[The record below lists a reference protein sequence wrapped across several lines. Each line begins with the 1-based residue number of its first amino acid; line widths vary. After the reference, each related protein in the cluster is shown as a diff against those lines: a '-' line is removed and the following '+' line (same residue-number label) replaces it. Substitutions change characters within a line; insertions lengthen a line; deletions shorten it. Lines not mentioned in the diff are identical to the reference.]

1 MVKFRYAFL
10 GALFLIALSS
20 RAMDAPGEF
29 VQNSSGN
36 LALSGLSG
44 FYSTPAREAIPSY
57 GLVFAREL
65 STGLFVAGGAGE
77 IALGSSAYPFRLAF
91 MESYLEMDSVYRQ
104 VYSQV
109 ETSVALSWLVMGLG
123 YGASVEWIPAEQHW
137 TRHRYKAGSSLV
149 WKDLSL
155 SVMVAGWVG
164 DISSLSYGVG
174 GQFWAKKRISAF
186 VEYDGT
192 SFDVGNVVRFRF
204 CDLFA
209 AYRFPGFAMS
219 LKVELH
225 LMGWNIHGMYG
236 FAGSFWRW
244 LGSGFSRDL
253 R

>member
-1 MVKFRYAFL
+1 
-10 GALFLIALSS
+10 
-20 RAMDAPGEF
+20 MDAPGEF

-36 LALSGLSG
+36 LALSGLPG
-44 FYSTPAREAIPSY
+44 FYSTPARVVFPGY
-57 GLVFAREL
+57 GLVYAREL
-65 STGLFVAGGAGE
+65 STGLLVAGGAGE
-77 IALGSSAYPFRLAF
+77 IALGPSAYPFRLSF
-91 MESYLEMDSVYRQ
+91 MESYSEMDSVYRQ

-109 ETSVALSWLVMGLG
+109 ETSVAFSWLVMGLG

-149 WKDLSL
+149 WKDVSL
-155 SVMVAGWVG
+155 SAMVAGWIG
-164 DISSLSYGVG
+164 DISSVSYWVG

-192 SFDVGNVVRFRF
+192 SFDVGNAVRFKY

-219 LKVELH
+219 LKVEFH
-225 LMGWNIHGMYG
+225 VMQWNIHGMYG
-236 FAGSFWRW
+236 FAGAFWRW
-244 LGSGFSRDL
+244 LGAGISHDL

>member
-1 MVKFRYAFL
+1 MVKIRYAFL
-10 GALFLIALSS
+10 GGLFLLASLS

-36 LALSGLSG
+36 LVLSGLPG
-44 FYSTPAREAIPSY
+44 FYSTPAREAYPGY
-57 GLVFAREL
+57 GLVYAREL
-65 STGLFVAGGAGE
+65 STGLHVAGGAGE
-77 IALGSSAYPFRLAF
+77 IALGPSAYPFRLAF
-91 MESYLEMDSVYRQ
+91 MESYAEMDSVYRQ

-109 ETSVALSWLVMGLG
+109 ETSVAVSLLVMGLG

-149 WKDLSL
+149 WKDMSL
-155 SVMVAGWVG
+155 SAMVAGWVG
-164 DISSLSYGVG
+164 DISSVSYWVG

-186 VEYDGT
+186 VEYDGI
-192 SFDVGNVVRFRF
+192 SLDVGNAVRFKY

-219 LKVELH
+219 LKVEFH
-225 LMGWNIHGMYG
+225 VMQWNIHGMYG
-236 FAGSFWRW
+236 FAGAFWRW
-244 LGSGFSRDL
+244 LGAGFSHDL